1 MGRRPWWL
9 LVLLVWCCTLIV
21 GSCRVSVAPRAN
33 QLVSAVTADP
43 KTFNYALSQESPN
56 VFGYL
61 YSGLVQENG
70 LTGELEPAL
79 AESWQVKSETL
90 EIVFQLR
97 PNLKWSDGE
106 PLTSEDVVFTYNEVY
121 FNPEIPTS
129 SRDILRIGPQ
139 GLLPTVTAQGDRQV
153 TFKLPEP
160 FAPLLRNTGLPILPA
175 HKLRSAVQERDRN
188 GRLKFLSLW
197 GTDTDPRE
205 IVGNGPFVMDRYINN
220 QRLIF
225 RRNPYYWRSPLPR
238 IERYIWQIVES
249 TDTAMLQFRSGGLD
263 VFAVTADMFSLLKRE
278 ETPGQF
284 RIYNSGP
291 STGTVYIAFNLNRG
305 KRNGKPLVDPVK
317 SDWFNEVRFRQAVAY
332 ALDRQRMINTIYQG
346 LGEPQHSTIAP
357 QSPFYFSPEAG
368 LPTYTYQPEKAKELL
383 QAAGFR
389 YNAQGQLFDA
399 KGNRVRFSLI
409 TNAGNKIREALATQ
423 IQQDLGAIGMQV
435 DLQFLAF
442 GTLVDRLSN
451 SLEWECHLLGF
462 TGGGS
467 EPNGSANIWRVDGL
481 LHSFNQQPSPNQP
494 PLTGRVIADWEQRIS
509 DLYIQGA
516 QELDEERR
524 KPIYA
529 EAQRLAQEY
538 LPFIYLINPL
548 SLTAFR
554 NHVIGAN
561 PTALGGALWNLD
573 ELRVDAAFSADN

>member
-1 MGRRPWWL
+1 MGRPPWWILAL
-9 LVLLVWCCTLIV
+9 LVCCCTLIV
-21 GSCRVSVAPRAN
+21 GSCRSAFAPRAN
-33 QLVSAVTADP
+33 QLVTVVTSDP

-79 AESWQVKSETL
+79 AQSWQVKPETL
-90 EIVFQLR
+90 EVVFQLR

-106 PLTSEDVVFTYNEVY
+106 PLTSEDVVFTYKEVY

-129 SRDILRIGPQ
+129 SRDILRIGQ
-139 GLLPTVTAQGDRQV
+139 QQLLPEVTAQGDRQV

-160 FAPLLRNTGLPILPA
+160 FAPFLRNAGLPILPA
-175 HKLRSAVQERDRN
+175 HKLRSALRERDQE

-205 IVGNGPFVMDRYINN
+205 IVGNGPFVMERYVKN
-220 QRLIF
+220 QRLVF
-225 RRNPYYWRSPLPR
+225 RRNPYYWRAPLPH

-249 TDTAMLQFRSGGLD
+249 TDTAMLQFRSGSLD
-263 VFAVTADMFSLLKRE
+263 VFAVPADMFSLLKRE
-278 ETPGQF
+278 EAAGQF

-291 STGTVYIAFNLNRG
+291 STGTVYLAFNLNRG

-317 SDWFNEVRFRQAVAY
+317 SEWFNEVRFRQAVAY
-332 ALDRQRMINTIYQG
+332 ALDRQRMINNIYQG
-346 LGEPQHSTIAP
+346 LGEPQHSMIPP
-357 QSPFYFSPEAG
+357 QSPFYFSPEDG
-368 LPTYTYQPEKAKELL
+368 LPTYTYNPEKAKALL
-383 QAAGFR
+383 QSAGFR
-389 YNAQGQLFDA
+389 YDAQGRLFDA

-423 IQQDLGAIGMQV
+423 IQQDLAAIGMQV

-442 GTLVDRLSN
+442 STLVDRLSN

-467 EPNGSANIWRVDGL
+467 EPNSSANVWRVDGL
-481 LHSFNQQPSPNQP
+481 LHTFNQQPGPNQP

-573 ELRVDAAFSADN
+573 ELKVQTALSADS